1 GEMRREF
8 DRLYKTLFAA
18 PEPYISIVEALFQKK
33 KGLTRDEISAAL
45 RIHANGNLTKM
56 LQNLVDCD
64 IIRFYRVKNKTIA
77 SRNGI
82 YQLTDLFSIFH
93 LQFMKN
99 STTNPLFWTQS
110 LNTPAV
116 NSWMGLSFERICMAH
131 IPQILQ
137 ALRIDGIKTEYYSWR
152 GVDEESKQKAQIDLI
167 IERADRMIN
176 LCELKYCNDPYTLD
190 KEEYEKYLN
199 RMALFRQHTAYSGGI
214 VPTFVTTFGMKRNSY
229 AEHITSQITMD
240 DLFEM

>member
-1 GEMRREF
+1 
-8 DRLYKTLFAA
+8 
-18 PEPYISIVEALFQKK
+18 
-33 KGLTRDEISAAL
+33 
-45 RIHANGNLTKM
+45 
-56 LQNLVDCD
+56 
-64 IIRFYRVKNKTIA
+64 
-77 SRNGI
+77 
-82 YQLTDLFSIFH
+82 
-93 LQFMKN
+93 
-99 STTNPLFWTQS
+99 
-110 LNTPAV
+110 
-116 NSWMGLSFERICMAH
+116 MAH

-199 RMALFRQHTAYSGGI
+199 RMALFRQHTSYSGGI